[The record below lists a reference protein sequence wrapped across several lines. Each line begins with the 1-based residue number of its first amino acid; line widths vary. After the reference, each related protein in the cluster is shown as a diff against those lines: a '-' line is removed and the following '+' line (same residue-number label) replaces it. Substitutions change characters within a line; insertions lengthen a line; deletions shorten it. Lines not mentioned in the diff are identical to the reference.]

1 MLEQTPD
8 YYMVKVMQAELHSV
22 HLNATFFTHASD
34 SEDKILLSNHI
45 KNTTDYC

>member
-22 HLNATFFTHASD
+22 HLNATFFTHALTQ
-34 SEDKILLSNHI
+34 KIKFCCLTI
-45 KNTTDYC
+45 